1 MLLNSL
7 LPISFNSLNNEKMVS
22 KQQLFYTNENISINK
37 KIEAEQRRRNQVYQ
51 SLDYLLSTVTYF
63 DFFSLDSFKIIKS
76 TKKLSRFYKMEFITN
91 DLLLLSFIYS
101 NTQITKLL
109 EEYGINKEN
118 ILKNFNFGEKN
129 RKISNTKFFELFE
142 KYNSSNKKIINST
155 FSLELNLL
163 IEKAAET
170 ALERFKTPVISS
182 EILFL
187 TLIEQKNNKLVK
199 ILKKIVGNDLNWQLL
214 RYKLVKRIHKEES
227 IIRDEITKNQYYF
240 AYLLKTQLTDLEFDR
255 LMINELL
262 PTGVELFRNTLISK
276 LLDINISNVLLKDI
290 HKSIDIN
297 NKRIYS

>member
-129 RKISNTKFFELFE
+129 RKISNNKFFELFE